1 MTDRARQ
8 FAAMWEN
15 PVGRQVLGEII
26 GFAGFLQRSTGERHE
41 GRRDVALFIVEQ
53 INRGGG
59 AVELRF
65 ERSDDDGSSSSP
77 AGQ

>member
-1 MTDRARQ
+1 MSDRARQ
-8 FAAMWEN
+8 FAAMWDN
-15 PVGRQVLGEII
+15 PVGREVLADLL

-41 GRRDVALFIVEQ
+41 GRRDVALYLLEM

-59 AVELRF
+59 AVELQF
-65 ERSDDDGSSSSP
+65 ERSDDVGSSSLP